1 MNNIPVGE
9 ILKEYGFV
17 TEEQIEEALLWQRQ
31 HKGSRFGEVLIAMG
45 FITEPQLLSALGQKL
60 EMEVIS
66 AAVWPIDV
74 RAVERIPYT
83 IAKKNNLIAIG
94 FEEETLVVAVDD
106 PLNFYAVEEVNL
118 AVDGPV
124 KYVLSPKEEI
134 AKAIEDH
141 YAEIEAR
148 SATSAANA
156 AAMDKEE
163 DSMDSFLEGELG
175 EGDQTPVVKLLN
187 SFLVRGYKTNASDI
201 HIEPREKRLVVRMR
215 IDGQLVEYASLDK
228 KLHLP
233 LTARAKILSGMDI
246 AEKRLPQ
253 DGHFKTTIYGLEM
266 NVRTSTVPTIYGE
279 KMVLRFL
286 NTSAAIDR
294 ADTFGMDENSYR
306 KVLEI
311 LRHPNGIMYI
321 TGPTGSGKTTTLYM
335 ILDRL
340 VKKPINI
347 VTIEDPVEKYMDGI
361 NQIQVNPQAGLTFEL
376 GLRAALRQ
384 DPDVI
389 MVGETRDSQTAQISV
404 RAAITGHL
412 VLSTL
417 HTNDAVS
424 AIVRMTDMGVEPFM
438 AANSLSG
445 VLAQRLARKICPNC
459 AAMVEPSE
467 EEREVLG
474 PQVKLVRRG
483 MGCHLCSHTGYRG
496 RVAVHEVLLIDKEI
510 RRMITERRP
519 VEEIYEYAK
528 TVQKMSSLKENL
540 LHLIERGITT
550 AEELVRLTYGE

>member
-83 IAKKNNLIAIG
+83 IAKKNNLIAIC

>member
-1 MNNIPVGE
+1 MNKIPVGA
-9 ILKEYGFV
+9 ILKEYGVV
-17 TEEQIEEALLWQRQ
+17 TEEQIEEAIKWQRL
-31 HKGSRFGEVLIAMG
+31 HKGSRFEEVLIAMG
-45 FITEPQLLSALGQKL
+45 FMTEQQLLSALGQKMG
-60 EMEVIS
+60 MEVIS
-66 AAVWPIDV
+66 AALWPVDE

-83 IAKKNNLIAIG
+83 IAKRNNLIAIG
-94 FEEETLVVAVDD
+94 FEEETLVVAIDD
-106 PLNFYAVEEVNL
+106 PMNFYAEEEVNL

-134 AKAIEDH
+134 TKAIEDY

-148 SATSAANA
+148 SAASAANA
-156 AAMDKEE
+156 AAVDKEE

-187 SFLVRGYKTNASDI
+187 SFLIRGYKNNASDI

-228 KLHLP
+228 NLHP
-233 LTARAKILSGMDI
+233 PMAARAKILSGMDI

-253 DGHFKTTIYGLEM
+253 DGHFKTVIYGLEM
-266 NVRTSTVPTIYGE
+266 NIRTSTVPTIYGE
-279 KMVLRFL
+279 KIVLRFL
-286 NTSAAIDR
+286 NTSSAIDR
-294 ADTFGMDENSYR
+294 ADTFGMDEDSYR

-311 LRHPNGIMYI
+311 LKYSNGIMYI

-335 ILDRL
+335 ILDSL

-347 VTIEDPVEKYMDGI
+347 VTIEDPVEKYIDGI
-361 NQIQVNPQAGLTFEL
+361 NQIQVNPQAGLTFER

-389 MVGETRDSQTAQISV
+389 MVGETRDSQTAQTSV

-438 AANSLSG
+438 VANSLSG

-459 AAMVEPSE
+459 AAMVEPNE
-467 EEREVLG
+467 EERRILG
-474 PQVKLVRRG
+474 PETRLVRRG

-496 RVAVHEVLLIDKEI
+496 RVAVHEVLLMDREI
-510 RRMITERRP
+510 RRMVTEQCP
-519 VEEIYEYAK
+519 AEKIYEYAR

-540 LHLIERGITT
+540 LHLIEQGITT
-550 AEELVRLTYGE
+550 VEELVRLTYGN

>member
-66 AAVWPIDV
+66 AAIWPIDV